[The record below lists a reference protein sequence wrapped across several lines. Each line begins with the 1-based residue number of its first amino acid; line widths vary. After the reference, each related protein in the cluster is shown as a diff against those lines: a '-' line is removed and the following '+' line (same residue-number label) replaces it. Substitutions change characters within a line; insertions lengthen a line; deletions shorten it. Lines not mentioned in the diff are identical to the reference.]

1 MIDPGLINHFIIT
14 VSLSTVRMASA
25 FAISPFFGTHLL
37 PGYIRNGIVLSFT
50 FFIYPLVSP
59 GMPAGMGE
67 SILLIGGIILKEAFI
82 GLLIG
87 FSGGIVF
94 WAAECAGAFMDNQRG
109 ATMGGSINPMTE
121 IEDSPLGVL
130 FQQILIVLF
139 FTSGGFLIFL
149 FGLLKSYQVWP
160 IYSFYPKLDL
170 ALTGYILQQ
179 VDTIIRL
186 AVVLAAPI
194 VITIFVTEL
203 GLGLINRFTPQF
215 NVFFLSLPIKSGIT
229 SLLLIFYL
237 SILIYAL
244 KRHFPTG
251 DVMFRFLEKVVQ

>member
-1 MIDPGLINHFIIT
+1 MIDFAFFKHFIFT
-14 VSLSTVRMASA
+14 VSISMVRMSSV
-25 FAISPFFGTHLL
+25 FAIAPFFGSQLL

-59 GMPAGMGE
+59 GVPEGMSE
-67 SILLIGGIILKEAFI
+67 SIFLFMGIILKEAFI
-82 GLLIG
+82 GILIG

-109 ATMGGSINPMTE
+109 ATMGGSINPMTQM
-121 IEDSPLGVL
+121 EDSPLGIL

-149 FGLLKSYQVWP
+149 FGLLKSYKVWP
-160 IYSFYPKLDL
+160 IFSFYPKLDL
-170 ALTGYILQQ
+170 ALTIYILQQ
-179 VDTIIRL
+179 VDTLIRL
-186 AVVLAAPI
+186 AVVLASPI
-194 VITIFVTEL
+194 VITIFVAEL
-203 GLGLINRFTPQF
+203 GLGLINRFAPQF

-237 SILIYAL
+237 TILIYAL
-244 KRHFPTG
+244 KRHFPT
-251 DVMFRFLEKVVQ
+251 VELMFNFLEKAVQ